1 MNPVA
6 VMAALEFGGLRSVV
20 EAINRSRRVASAL
33 ARVGDGG
40 DCNGETDELTSVGMV
55 KFCRLTRAEEGAEED
70 RTCSMA
76 VHCCDGSCRHYGDGL
91 DREGAWYA
99 SFGSVCLDTVRDFH
113 RDIRG
118 SRRVP

>member
-33 ARVGDGG
+33 ARVGNGG
-40 DCNGETDELTSVGMV
+40 DCNGETNESTSVGMV
-55 KFCRLTRAEEGAEED
+55 KFCRLTRCQRREQEEY
-70 RTCSMA
+70 RTRSMA

-91 DREGAWYA
+91 DREGAWA
-99 SFGSVCLDTVRDFH
+99 GTRPSEVSA
-113 RDIRG
+113 
-118 SRRVP
+118 